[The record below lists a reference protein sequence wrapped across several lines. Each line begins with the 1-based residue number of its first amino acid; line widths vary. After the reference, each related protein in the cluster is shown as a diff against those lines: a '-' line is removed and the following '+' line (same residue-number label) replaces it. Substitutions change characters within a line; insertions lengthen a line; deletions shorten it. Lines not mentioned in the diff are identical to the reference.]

1 MFKLDRD
8 RLENADVAGVVQ
20 FLFLQRVSGQVGDD
34 IRALLVSVVR
44 NEVVAELND
53 LVENGR
59 VTIQF
64 FGKLEQRHR

>member
-1 MFKLDRD
+1 MFKLDRN

-53 LVENGR
+53 LIENGR